1 MNLIHSIDDKCYIG
15 QNYYFSMKKILFRK
29 LLIDC
34 LKFFII
40 SLLSTS
46 IIVWVFQAVN
56 YLDIMIEDGRSHVVY
71 INYTLLNFPKI
82 ISRILPFAL
91 FFSFSYI
98 LARSEIENEL
108 VVFWTIGIA
117 KIEIINFFLK
127 FSLIIIV
134 IQIFLTSFLVPK
146 SQEIARTI
154 IKSSN
159 IDFIESHI
167 KPKRFNDTI
176 KNLTIYT
183 DLKDE
188 NNNLVNIYIKKGG
201 EENYQITFAKK
212 GKFSIKNGN
221 KILVLYDG
229 ETIQGSG
236 DKITNFKFSESD
248 FSMSN
253 LDTNSITSY
262 KTQETST
269 IELFKCIENYLSGN
283 LNINN
288 HNSITLNCNLNNIHN
303 VYKEIYKRNIIPLY
317 IPILILI
324 SLIHIMISKENIN
337 FTKFR
342 VILFIIG
349 LSLII
354 LSESS
359 LSLINSIH
367 YSNLRMSI
375 IPILIFIIIYLWI
388 QKKLSHKKINI

>member
-1 MNLIHSIDDKCYIG
+1 
-15 QNYYFSMKKILFRK
+15 MKKILFRK

-71 INYTLLNFPKI
+71 INYTLLNYPKI

-91 FFSFSYI
+91 FFSFSYV

-229 ETIQGSG
+229 ETIQGTG

-269 IELFKCIENYLSGN
+269 IELLKCIENYLSGN

-388 QKKLSHKKINI
+388 QKKLSYKKINI

>member
-1 MNLIHSIDDKCYIG
+1 
-15 QNYYFSMKKILFRK
+15 MKKILFRK

-229 ETIQGSG
+229 ETIQGTG

-269 IELFKCIENYLSGN
+269 IELLKCIENYLSGN

-388 QKKLSHKKINI
+388 QKKLSYKKINI

>member
-1 MNLIHSIDDKCYIG
+1 
-15 QNYYFSMKKILFRK
+15 MKKILFRK

-71 INYTLLNFPKI
+71 INYTLLNYPKI

-91 FFSFSYI
+91 FFSFSYV

-108 VVFWTIGIA
+108 VVFWTIGIG

-229 ETIQGSG
+229 ETIQGTG

-269 IELFKCIENYLSGN
+269 IELLKCIENYLSGN

>member
-1 MNLIHSIDDKCYIG
+1 
-15 QNYYFSMKKILFRK
+15 MKKILFRK

-71 INYTLLNFPKI
+71 INYTLLNYPKI

-91 FFSFSYI
+91 FFSFSYV

-229 ETIQGSG
+229 ETIQGTG

-269 IELFKCIENYLSGN
+269 IELLKCIENYLSGN

-324 SLIHIMISKENIN
+324 SLIHIMNSKENIN

-388 QKKLSHKKINI
+388 QKKLSYKKINI

>member
-1 MNLIHSIDDKCYIG
+1 
-15 QNYYFSMKKILFRK
+15 MKKILFRK

-71 INYTLLNFPKI
+71 INYTLLNYPKI

-91 FFSFSYI
+91 FFSFSYV

-108 VVFWTIGIA
+108 VVFWTIGIG

-134 IQIFLTSFLVPK
+134 IQIVLTSFLVPK

-201 EENYQITFAKK
+201 GENYQITFAKK
-212 GKFSIKNGN
+212 GIFSIKNGN
-221 KILVLYDG
+221 KVLVLYDG

-324 SLIHIMISKENIN
+324 SLIHIMNSKENIN

>member
-1 MNLIHSIDDKCYIG
+1 
-15 QNYYFSMKKILFRK
+15 MKKILFRK

-71 INYTLLNFPKI
+71 INYTLLNYPKI

-91 FFSFSYI
+91 FFSFSYV

-108 VVFWTIGIA
+108 VVFWTIGVA

-229 ETIQGSG
+229 ETIQGTG

-269 IELFKCIENYLSGN
+269 IELLKCIENYLSGN

-388 QKKLSHKKINI
+388 QKKLSYKKINI

>member
-1 MNLIHSIDDKCYIG
+1 
-15 QNYYFSMKKILFRK
+15 MKKILFRK

-71 INYTLLNFPKI
+71 INYALLNYPKI

-91 FFSFSYI
+91 FFSFSYV

-229 ETIQGSG
+229 ETIQGTG

-269 IELFKCIENYLSGN
+269 IELLKCIENYLSGN

-388 QKKLSHKKINI
+388 QKKLSYKKINI

>member
-1 MNLIHSIDDKCYIG
+1 
-15 QNYYFSMKKILFRK
+15 MKKILFRK

-71 INYTLLNFPKI
+71 INYTLLNYPKI

-91 FFSFSYI
+91 FFSFSYV

-108 VVFWTIGIA
+108 VVFWTIGIG

-201 EENYQITFAKK
+201 GENYQITFAKK
-212 GKFSIKNGN
+212 GIFSIKNGN
-221 KILVLYDG
+221 KVLVLYDG

-324 SLIHIMISKENIN
+324 SLIHIMNSKENIN

>member
-1 MNLIHSIDDKCYIG
+1 
-15 QNYYFSMKKILFRK
+15 MKKILFRK

-56 YLDIMIEDGRSHVVY
+56 YLDIMIEDGRSHIVY
-71 INYTLLNFPKI
+71 INYTLLNYPKI

-91 FFSFSYI
+91 FFSFSYV

-229 ETIQGSG
+229 ETIQGTG

-269 IELFKCIENYLSGN
+269 IELLKCIENYLSGN

>member
-1 MNLIHSIDDKCYIG
+1 
-15 QNYYFSMKKILFRK
+15 MKKILFRK

-56 YLDIMIEDGRSHVVY
+56 YLDIMIEDGRSHIVY
-71 INYTLLNFPKI
+71 INYTLLNYPKI

-91 FFSFSYI
+91 FFSFSYV

-229 ETIQGSG
+229 ETIQGTG

-269 IELFKCIENYLSGN
+269 IELLKCIENYLSGN

-388 QKKLSHKKINI
+388 QKKLSYKKINI

>member
-1 MNLIHSIDDKCYIG
+1 
-15 QNYYFSMKKILFRK
+15 MKKILFRK

-71 INYTLLNFPKI
+71 INYTLLNYPKI

-91 FFSFSYI
+91 FFSFSYV

-229 ETIQGSG
+229 ETIQGTG

-269 IELFKCIENYLSGN
+269 IELLKCIENYLSGN

-324 SLIHIMISKENIN
+324 SLIHIMISKEKIN

-388 QKKLSHKKINI
+388 QKKLSYKKINI

>member
-1 MNLIHSIDDKCYIG
+1 
-15 QNYYFSMKKILFRK
+15 MKKILFRK

-71 INYTLLNFPKI
+71 INYTLLNYPKI

-91 FFSFSYI
+91 FFSFSYV

-229 ETIQGSG
+229 ETIQGTG

>member
-1 MNLIHSIDDKCYIG
+1 
-15 QNYYFSMKKILFRK
+15 MKKILFRK

-71 INYTLLNFPKI
+71 INYTLLNYPKI

-91 FFSFSYI
+91 FFSFSYV

-229 ETIQGSG
+229 ETIQGTG

-269 IELFKCIENYLSGN
+269 IELLKCIENYLSGN